1 MQKHKTCG
9 ICGKRITSRRP
20 NDGTSEFGMDMHF
33 RCMNGMDEYN
43 RRREEYLR
51 ELNERFP

>member
-1 MQKHKTCG
+1 MQKHKICD

-20 NDGTSEFGMDMHF
+20 NDGTSEFGMDMHY